1 MTAHHIEPR
10 EIVDLVEDYVRRE
23 LADVEKY
30 SNRTPLDD
38 SGIYSLH
45 RLAAAIYADGFQAGE
60 QAAEIRAVQ
69 RLLRMKAVVPE

>member
-10 EIVDLVEDYVRRE
+10 TIVDLVEDYIRRE
-23 LADVEKY
+23 LAEVEKY

-45 RLAAAIYADGFQAGE
+45 RLAAAIYAEGFQAGE
-60 QAAEIRAVQ
+60 QAAEIRAIQ
-69 RLLRMKAVVPE
+69 RLLRTKAAVTE